1 MSNLPPIRVHVEDG
15 VRLHDQKVG
24 LEEHFSQLSVAAPHK
39 QEEGFVS
46 LTSPRPVPTI
56 VAAAA
61 MAPAVTVN
69 PTTVARE
76 NSGRVYSDDEP
87 SDHGA
92 PVGFRK
98 LPQPQLQ
105 QKMGV
110 DLPSPDA
117 TARDANS
124 RPKPVFYQDPVA
136 PASPARDNRVPAIH
150 VPFGAV
156 AAAASSPTRLAA
168 IPNGFLAC

>member
-1 MSNLPPIRVHVEDG
+1 
-15 VRLHDQKVG
+15 
-24 LEEHFSQLSVAAPHK
+24 
-39 QEEGFVS
+39 
-46 LTSPRPVPTI
+46 
-56 VAAAA
+56 

-69 PTTVARE
+69 PTTVASE

-87 SDHGA
+87 SGHGA

-117 TARDANS
+117 AARDANS

-136 PASPARDNRVPAIH
+136 PASPARDNRVLAIH
-150 VPFGAV
+150 VPFGAA
-156 AAAASSPTRLAA
+156 AAAASSPTRSAA
-168 IPNGFLAC
+168 IPNDVYAHRVDLATEIVCLPVVDRKGVSHDCLEATVSVIVVECALVKVVRQY